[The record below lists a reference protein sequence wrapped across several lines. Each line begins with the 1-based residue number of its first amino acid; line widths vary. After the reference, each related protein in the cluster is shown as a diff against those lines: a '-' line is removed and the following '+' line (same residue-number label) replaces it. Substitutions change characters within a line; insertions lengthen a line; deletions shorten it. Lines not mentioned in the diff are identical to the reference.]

1 MKDKIKR
8 YVRLLW
14 KYKYLILWAVLVIMF
29 WGRWGGK
36 AYPLVERVIYA
47 VILSSVLVGFLAVTV
62 WFVKGYVGFLI
73 WQSDYMKELNEQTLE
88 IEFQRKMR
96 KKRARELKRSQTI
109 KKIKELRNRL

>member
-8 YVRLLW
+8 YARLLW
-14 KYKYLILWAVLVIMF
+14 KYKYLILWIGLFVMFAINSGWQDYSWLERMF
-29 WGRWGGK
+29 W
-36 AYPLVERVIYA
+36 AA
-47 VILSSVLVGFLAVTV
+47 FFSSLLVGFLAVV
-62 WFVKGYVGFLI
+62 FWYVKGYVGFLI